1 LIAPILIII
10 PLSFN
15 AESYFSFT
23 SGMLRIDPQ
32 AYSLRWYEV
41 VLTDPLWRRATF
53 NSMFIGLWATA
64 LATMLGT
71 LAALGLS
78 FSRLPMQRSI
88 EAILIAPLIVPTI
101 IFGAGAYFFFSR
113 IGLTQSYVGM
123 IVAHAILGAPF
134 VMLTVRA
141 TLSGFDRNLL
151 HASASLG
158 ASGLRTFWKVTV
170 PLILPGIVS
179 GALFAFV
186 TSFDEI
192 VVALFLA
199 GVQQQTIPRQ
209 MWSGLRE
216 QISPAILAIAVLT
229 IVISLAL
236 MMVIEFLRRRSERLW
251 ASAKVG
257 KS

>member
-1 LIAPILIII
+1 MIL
-10 PLSFN
+10 
-15 AESYFSFT
+15 
-23 SGMLRIDPQ
+23 
-32 AYSLRWYEV
+32 
-41 VLTDPLWRRATF
+41 
-53 NSMFIGLWATA
+53 
-64 LATMLGT
+64 
-71 LAALGLS
+71 
-78 FSRLPMQRSI
+78 
-88 EAILIAPLIVPTI
+88 
-101 IFGAGAYFFFSR
+101 
-113 IGLTQSYVGM
+113 
-123 IVAHAILGAPF
+123 AHAILGAPF

-141 TLSGFDRNLL
+141 TLSGFDRTLL

-158 ASGLRTFWKVTV
+158 AGGLRTFRRVTV

-236 MMVIEFLRRRSERLW
+236 MMATELLRRRSERLW
-251 ASAKVG
+251 GMVKIG